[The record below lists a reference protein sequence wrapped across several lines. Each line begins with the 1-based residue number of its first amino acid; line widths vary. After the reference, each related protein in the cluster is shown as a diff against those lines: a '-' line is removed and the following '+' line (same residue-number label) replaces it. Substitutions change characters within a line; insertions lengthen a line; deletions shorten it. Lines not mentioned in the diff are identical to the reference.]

1 MKKTSA
7 ALLLFACLPMVSGAT
22 GLGSTKTYGHT
33 RSVHV
38 KPYQKKNGKV
48 VDAYSRSM
56 PKLHWWSRKPKS

>member
-7 ALLLFACLPMVSGAT
+7 ALLLFAFLPMVSAGA
-22 GLGSTKTYGHT
+22 GHGSNKTYSHT

-56 PKLHWWSRKPKS
+56 PKLHWWSRKPKN